1 MSRSYKKNPIIKY
14 GKWITKRL
22 ANHRVR
28 QRLKQFDTMDLPFS
42 WYKRLVDSWDINDRV
57 DRTSKQ
63 QYIDSYNNRKN
74 YYHFYFY
81 KPDDSLDN
89 ELKKWY
95 KTYKRK

>member
-1 MSRSYKKNPIIKY
+1 MSRSYKKNPVIKY

-28 QRLKQFDTMDLPFS
+28 QQLKQFDAMNLPFS
-42 WYKRLVDSWDINDRV
+42 WYKRLVDSWDMNDRI

-63 QYIDSYNNRKN
+63 QYIDNYNNRKN
-74 YYHFYFY
+74 YYHY
-81 KPDDSLDN
+81 KSDDNLDN
-89 ELKKWY
+89 ELKEWY